1 MDEQTYEPTETAAPR
16 ERRERRQRTK
26 MDRFKEAYLPVVII
40 ALAVILIIAFIV
52 GSVKLAKNKTGEPKQ
67 TDPTQPSENLSQA
80 QIQEARDL
88 LTKADALAMQYD
100 YEGAIAT
107 LDSFTGDVGAFPE
120 LTNRKT
126 DYTQLQ
132 AALIPYTEI
141 TNVPNLSF
149 QLLIADPIRAFAD
162 ATYGTAFNKNY
173 VTTTEFSKILQKL
186 YDNGYVLVRQHDLV
200 LQGVDVDGNPAYGQ
214 NTLYLPEGK
223 KPLVLTQT
231 GVNYFT
237 YMVDS
242 DKDGLPDKGGSGFA
256 SKLVLDEEGRLVN
269 EIVNADGTTATGD
282 YDLIPILDRFIEAHP
297 DFSYKGARAVI
308 AVTGYDG
315 LFGYRTDKE
324 TVDKHGQSFYDEQVA
339 GAKQIANA
347 LKAEGYELACYT
359 YDSMNYGDSG
369 EAEIKADLQYWIS
382 EDLPIL
388 GDVDILVYPN
398 GSDIATMGAVYSGG
412 KYTTLSEAGFRFFI
426 GMENAKT
433 NWAEVTGD
441 YCRQTRRLVSGSRL
455 AHNADIFA
463 DLFDATGVLDNSRG
477 NVPK

>member
-26 MDRFKEAYLPVVII
+26 LDKFKEAYLPVVII
-40 ALAVILIIAFIV
+40 ALAVILIIVFIV
-52 GSVKLAKNKTGEPKQ
+52 GSVKLAKNKTDEPKQ
-67 TDPTQPSENLSQA
+67 TDPTQPTQDVSQA

-88 LTKADALAMQYD
+88 MTKAEALAAQYD

-107 LDSFTGDVGAFPE
+107 LDSFSGDVGAFPE
-120 LTNRKT
+120 LTNRKA

-132 AALIPYTEI
+132 AALIPYTDI

-173 VTTTEFSKILQKL
+173 VTTTEFSEILQKL

-200 LQGVDVDGNPAYGQ
+200 MQGVDVDGNPAYGY

-269 EIVNADGTTATGD
+269 EIVNADGTTTTGD

-339 GAKQIANA
+339 GAKQIADA

-359 YDSMNYGDSG
+359 YDSMNYGESG

-388 GDVDILVYPN
+388 GDVDILVFPN